1 MPRPKLTEELIEEIC
16 NYLIGGAYEHVACEA
31 AGISYE
37 QYSNWLARGKT
48 EIGAGYKFHR
58 YLVKRTR
65 RAKAIARLLA
75 ETAVKKEHPQSWLK
89 YGPGREQVDKPGW
102 SREVKPVVVE
112 DNRSINIMTSPE
124 WLKIWQLMM
133 STLEPFPEA
142 KIAVAGALVGVERD
156 SETVLIHEAVPV
168 PESLTLA
175 EAMTASQQADIII
188 DQYKETAKPL

>member
-1 MPRPKLTEELIEEIC
+1 M
-16 NYLIGGAYEHVACEA
+16 
-31 AGISYE
+31 
-37 QYSNWLARGKT
+37 
-48 EIGAGYKFHR
+48 
-58 YLVKRTR
+58 
-65 RAKAIARLLA
+65 
-75 ETAVKKEHPQSWLK
+75 
-89 YGPGREQVDKPGW
+89 
-102 SREVKPVVVE
+102 VE